1 MNTSF
6 IGYPTGRLLAVIDD
20 PADAVRAIEQL
31 VASGMPRRDVL
42 LLTGPEDARRL
53 DGTGAVHGL
62 RARALR
68 LVQFMMMDQLPDF
81 AAYEAAT
88 REGRAVVAVRVPDE
102 ARRREA
108 VALLGAAGGHFMN
121 YFGRLA
127 TEEISRWRGP
137 EPSVSPLLRR

>member
-102 ARRREA
+102 ARRREV